1 LLIKKRK
8 EEKMVDKNIL
18 IYQQKID
25 STIESI
31 AEEIKYI
38 TSTVVK
44 KPFVIWRIKNSETL
58 RKKMKLKKVKN
69 IFLIDDVYA
78 MRILVDSI
86 DEIYAVLEHITKKF
100 NGFIDHDYIEKPK
113 RKLYEKIQ
121 KENRLRLVQFIAYK
135 NGVPFEIQITTI
147 LFNRI
152 NESFHQ
158 KYHDL
163 KYL

>member
-1 LLIKKRK
+1 
-8 EEKMVDKNIL
+8 MVDKNIL

>member
-1 LLIKKRK
+1 MIN
-8 EEKMVDKNIL
+8 KNIL

-31 AEEIKYI
+31 ANEIKYI
-38 TSTVVK
+38 TSSVVK
-44 KPFVIWRIKNSETL
+44 KPFIIYRIKNSETL
-58 RKKMKLKKVKN
+58 RKKMELKKVKD

-78 MRILVDSI
+78 LRILVDSVE
-86 DEIYAVLEHITKKF
+86 EIYTVLEHIIKKF
-100 NGFIDHDYIEKPK
+100 NGFIDHDYLEKPK
-113 RKLYEKIQ
+113 IKLYEKIQ

-147 LFNRI
+147 LFNKI

-158 KYHDL
+158 KYHDR